1 MYVTS
6 ISTILC
12 MYGGYSCFLFLFYSC
27 VCIQYMLQCMYDVFV
42 FVVVQNKW
50 TALMRA
56 SNAGHTA
63 VVALLLH
70 HGANV
75 TVKDTVRNV

>member
-1 MYVTS
+1 MS
-6 ISTILC
+6 
-12 MYGGYSCFLFLFYSC
+12 
-27 VCIQYMLQCMYDVFV
+27 QRMYDVYV
-42 FVVVQNKW
+42 FVVMQNKW
-50 TALMRA
+50 TALMMA

-63 VVALLLH
+63 VVALLLQ

>member
-1 MYVTS
+1 
-6 ISTILC
+6 
-12 MYGGYSCFLFLFYSC
+12 MYGDIRDTIFYVLFCC
-27 VCIQYMLQCMYDVFV
+27 VRVQYMSQRMYDVYV

-75 TVKDTVRNV
+75 TIKDMVSNA